1 VRALY
6 LTMATIHVLAAI
18 TWVGGV
24 AFLALVGAP
33 ALRRVEPPSLRSALF
48 EAIGMRFRRVGW
60 GAVAILLVSG
70 TWLLQLR
77 GWLSWRLLGDG
88 AFWATAL
95 GRALAWKLALV
106 TVMLVLSAAHDLL
119 VSPARARALE
129 ARADGAVVRRRLV
142 LLARVGALAAL
153 GVVVAAVRLVR
164 G

>member
-1 VRALY
+1 MRTLY
-6 LTMATIHVLAAI
+6 LTMAALHVLAAI

-24 AFLALVGAP
+24 LFLALVGAP

-48 EAIGMRFRRVGW
+48 EAIGLRFRLVGW
-60 GAVAILLVSG
+60 GAVALLLVSG

-77 GWLSWRLLGDG
+77 GWLAWRVLGDG
-88 AFWATAL
+88 EFWATGV

-106 TVMLVLSAAHDLL
+106 TAMLVLSAAHDLL
-119 VSPARARALE
+119 LSPARARALE
-129 ARADGAVVRRRLV
+129 QRPDGARVRRRLV